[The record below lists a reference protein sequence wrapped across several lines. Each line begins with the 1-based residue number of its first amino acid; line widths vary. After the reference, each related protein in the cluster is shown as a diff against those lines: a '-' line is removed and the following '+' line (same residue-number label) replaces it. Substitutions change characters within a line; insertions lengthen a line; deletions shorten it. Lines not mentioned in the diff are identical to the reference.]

1 MPRPLV
7 IFEDEGYRNL
17 RPLTYTR
24 PACRLRCG
32 MTSLAE
38 KIAAAYPSAPLVLHV
53 RDYIAPVLAEE
64 APHAKVN
71 QLSGDSALLI
81 NGRVL
86 APRDLAALIP
96 ADGPDVAYE
105 CDGQIVAARVSGA
118 AYSKIAKAIAAGPLP
133 DGWAQGLKTET
144 VKVPLMNYLWDL
156 INANPAQIEA
166 DFAATGRTGIHGTV
180 HESSVVYGPK
190 ERVYVAEGAE
200 VQPFV
205 CMDTRHGPVVLDAGV
220 EVHPYTRIEG
230 PCYVGPKSILLGAKV
245 REGCTIGPMCRVG
258 GEVEESIIHGYSN
271 KYHDGFLGHAYVG
284 EWINLGAL
292 TTNSDL
298 KNDYGT
304 VSIMMDGKP
313 VDSGSTKV
321 GSFFG
326 DHVKTSIGTLL
337 NTGTI
342 VGTMA
347 VAVATGA
354 PLPKYITPFAWFLN
368 GVVTR
373 GFGLDGLIDTAR
385 IAMSRRKVTMTPA
398 YEAMLRRLYEL
409 TADERSVYV
418 AKGRRQMAGGR

>member
-1 MPRPLV
+1 
-7 IFEDEGYRNL
+7 
-17 RPLTYTR
+17 
-24 PACRLRCG
+24 
-32 MTSLAE
+32 
-38 KIAAAYPSAPLVLHV
+38 
-53 RDYIAPVLAEE
+53 
-64 APHAKVN
+64 
-71 QLSGDSALLI
+71 
-81 NGRVL
+81 
-86 APRDLAALIP
+86 
-96 ADGPDVAYE
+96 
-105 CDGQIVAARVSGA
+105 
-118 AYSKIAKAIAAGPLP
+118 
-133 DGWAQGLKTET
+133 
-144 VKVPLMNYLWDL
+144 MNWLWDL
-156 INANPAQIEA
+156 INANPAQIAA
-166 DFAATGRTGIHGTV
+166 DFAAAGKTGIHGKV
-180 HESSVVYGPK
+180 HDSSVVYGPT

-200 VQPFV
+200 VHPFV
-205 CMDTRHGPVVLDAGV
+205 CMDTQHGPVVLDAGV

-347 VAVATGA
+347 VLVATGA

-409 TADERSVYV
+409 TADERSVHV
-418 AKGRRQMAGGR
+418 AKGRRQMVGGR